1 MSVLQKRA
9 SSAFAGMALIASLAA
24 AGAATAQASRPAAPG
39 CQVRIEPQQARWE
52 IRGYDPY
59 GDDAAFA
66 TFDIAWSNDGAA
78 ACEGEVEVTTV
89 GQPFGLRPTT
99 GPSGRWSTLPY
110 SLTDEFSA
118 ANLTPVAGRSQARPG
133 GAALALQPG
142 ARVLRRYRLEVDV
155 DQLSQDGLFEQPVQ
169 FAFRAKDN
177 RISAD
182 KLLVLALNVQPS
194 AVMGLRG
201 AFTRTDGG
209 GRIELGELAEG
220 GTNLPLQVWVKSTGG
235 YRVAVSSRNKGR
247 LVLAEDSSWWVPYRL
262 NLGNR
267 PINLGTGGQV
277 ESRKGTGLGEDAYDL
292 QLQVGETARRR
303 AGLYSD
309 LIELTV
315 API

>member
-9 SSAFAGMALIASLAA
+9 ASALAGLALVATLGAT
-24 AGAATAQASRPAAPG
+24 GAASAQPSRPSSG
-39 CQVRIEPQQARWE
+39 CLLRIEPQLARWE

-59 GDDAAFA
+59 GGDAAFA
-66 TFDIAWSNDGAA
+66 TFDIAWTNEGEA
-78 ACEGEVEVTTV
+78 ACDGEVEVNTQ
-89 GQPFGLRPTT
+89 GLPFGLRPAT
-99 GPSGRWSTLPY
+99 GPSGRWTTLPY
-110 SLTDEFSA
+110 SLTDEYSA

-133 GAALALQPG
+133 GVSLALQPG
-142 ARVLRRYRLEVDV
+142 ARVMRRYRFEVDV
-155 DQLSQDGLFEQPVQ
+155 DQLSQDGLFEQTVQ
-169 FAFRAKDN
+169 FAFRSTDN
-177 RISAD
+177 RITVD
-182 KLLVLALNVQPS
+182 KLVVLALNVQPS

-201 AFTRTDGG
+201 AFIRTDGG
-209 GRIELGELAEG
+209 GRIELGELTEG

-235 YRVAVSSRNKGR
+235 YRVVVSSRNKGR

-262 NLGNR
+262 SLNSR
-267 PINLGTGGQV
+267 PINLGIGGHV
-277 ESRKGTGLGEDAYDL
+277 ESRKGTGMNEDAYDL

>member
-1 MSVLQKRA
+1 M
-9 SSAFAGMALIASLAA
+9 
-24 AGAATAQASRPAAPG
+24 
-39 CQVRIEPQQARWE
+39 
-52 IRGYDPY
+52 
-59 GDDAAFA
+59 
-66 TFDIAWSNDGAA
+66 
-78 ACEGEVEVTTV
+78 
-89 GQPFGLRPTT
+89 
-99 GPSGRWSTLPY
+99 
-110 SLTDEFSA
+110 
-118 ANLTPVAGRSQARPG
+118 
-133 GAALALQPG
+133 
-142 ARVLRRYRLEVDV
+142 RRYRFEVDV
-155 DQLSQDGLFEQPVQ
+155 DQLSQDGLFEQTVQ
-169 FAFRAKDN
+169 FAFRSTDN
-177 RISAD
+177 RITVD
-182 KLLVLALNVQPS
+182 KLVVLALNVQPS

-262 NLGNR
+262 SLGNR

-277 ESRKGTGLGEDAYDL
+277 ESRKGPGLGEDAYDL
-292 QLQVGETARRR
+292 HLQVGETARRR

>member
-9 SSAFAGMALIASLAA
+9 AAALAGIALIASLAA
-24 AGAATAQASRPAAPG
+24 AGAAAAQASRPSSG
-39 CQVRIEPQQARWE
+39 CLLRIEPQLARWE

-59 GDDAAFA
+59 GGDAAFA
-66 TFDIAWSNDGAA
+66 SFDIAWSNEGEAPCD
-78 ACEGEVEVTTV
+78 GEVEVNTR
-89 GQPFGLRPTT
+89 GLPFGLRPDT

-110 SLTDEFSA
+110 SLTDEYSA
-118 ANLTPVAGRSQARPG
+118 VDLTPVVGRSQSRPG
-133 GAALALQPG
+133 AAMTLQPG
-142 ARVLRRYRLEVDV
+142 ARVVRRYRFEVDV
-155 DQLSQDGLFEQPVQ
+155 DQLSRDGLFEQTVQ
-169 FAFRAKDN
+169 FAFRSKDN
-177 RISAD
+177 RITVD

-201 AFTRTDGG
+201 AFIRTDGG

-262 NLGNR
+262 SLGNR
-267 PINLGTGGQV
+267 PINLGVGGQV
-277 ESRKGTGLGEDAYDL
+277 ESRTGTGLGEDAYDL